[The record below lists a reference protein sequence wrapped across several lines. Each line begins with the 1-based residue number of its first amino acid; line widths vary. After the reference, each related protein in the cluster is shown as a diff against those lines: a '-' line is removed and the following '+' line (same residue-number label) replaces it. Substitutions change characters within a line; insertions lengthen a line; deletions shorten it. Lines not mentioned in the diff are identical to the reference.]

1 MRYKNGKEYWSLFKS
16 TTCQSTIKAN
26 ISTQRFAEY
35 CSAVNDPQSTFFQP
49 DEDALSFNERFLNCE
64 LQIMFNELESEIS
77 HAEIERACKQLKDNI
92 SGGDFLINEFIKYG
106 YDQLAYSLF
115 STFNTLF
122 NAGYFPDM
130 WTEGHIIPLHKKE
143 TLTHQNIKEELLFL
157 VCLENC
163 SQILLTTEKIM

>member
-1 MRYKNGKEYWSLFKS
+1 
-16 TTCQSTIKAN
+16 
-26 ISTQRFAEY
+26 
-35 CSAVNDPQSTFFQP
+35 
-49 DEDALSFNERFLNCE
+49 
-64 LQIMFNELESEIS
+64 MFNELESEIS

-106 YDQLAYSLF
+106 YDQLADSLF